1 MERVKMVVAGRQAEV
16 DADQVKKLAKKDALI
31 AQLMAIKAN
40 ASLSA
45 YDAMTQTSE
54 VGIKLIRL
62 NRTIRHNVRFL

>member
-40 ASLSA
+40 TSLSA

-54 VGIKLIRL
+54 VGVKLIRL

>member
-40 ASLSA
+40 TSLSA
-45 YDAMTQTSE
+45 YVAMTQTSE
-54 VGIKLIRL
+54 VGI
-62 NRTIRHNVRFL
+62 